1 MSISGGALL
10 FSMKFVGVL
19 APTKLLL
26 PVLFLSWAAFGA
38 SIVCV
43 ILAMRAEQ
51 NAIIAAVKNTVLF
64 RARACKRAARVS
76 WQSGFRVLTGA
87 EPRKC
92 MASYSSL
99 RDAINEA
106 IKMQLKLPGDH
117 QPCVK
122 CSGKRRKEKSQI
134 NFKSSC
140 RSVAWTWQ
148 ACSKVRK
155 GFSSAK
161 TGPKYFKR
169 SIAML
174 TKQKDK
180 TRKTHM
186 KQKPNPSGDANGEA
200 RPVKDIIEPAKTIA
214 SKVSVQAALNELQ
227 AWGVDWSPV
236 TDQRGELLGA
246 VSKNEMN
253 RKVGGMGHDPK
264 TEPVEAHM
272 EKNNP
277 YCLEDQTVAEAEQ
290 IMLDANVAEAPVVTR
305 EKLVVGTT
313 SLEAIAQDKDREKPR
328 TSEALLKSRR

>member
-19 APTKLLL
+19 APKLLL

-76 WQSGFRVLTGA
+76 WQSGFRVLRGA

-92 MASYSSL
+92 MTSHSSL

-122 CSGKRRKEKSQI
+122 VQAKEERKNRKS
-134 NFKSSC
+134 NFKSVC

-148 ACSKVRK
+148 ACSKGGRVFPLPKQGQNTLK
-155 GFSSAK
+155 GASLCS
-161 TGPKYFKR
+161 
-169 SIAML
+169 
-174 TKQKDK
+174 QN
-180 TRKTHM
+180 RKT
-186 KQKPNPSGDANGEA
+186 KPERPPRRQKPNPSGDANGEV
-200 RPVKDIIEPAKTIA
+200 RP
-214 SKVSVQAALNELQ
+214 AA
-227 AWGVDWSPV
+227 
-236 TDQRGELLGA
+236 
-246 VSKNEMN
+246 
-253 RKVGGMGHDPK
+253 
-264 TEPVEAHM
+264 
-272 EKNNP
+272 
-277 YCLEDQTVAEAEQ
+277 
-290 IMLDANVAEAPVVTR
+290 
-305 EKLVVGTT
+305 
-313 SLEAIAQDKDREKPR
+313 
-328 TSEALLKSRR
+328 